1 MRFID
6 SIFDSTVM
14 GLNKAMDLTWRKN
27 QVITANVANAE
38 TPQYRAGDLQFGQE
52 LEQAFQRDVDQ
63 AMNRT
68 NPKHME
74 VSSEASSKI
83 VLDSSGVTKADGN
96 NVDIDLQMASL
107 AQNSSD
113 YSNAAQLIR
122 RQIGLVRTAIR
133 EGRS

>member
-6 SIFDSTVM
+6 SIFDQTVS
-14 GLNKAMDLTWRKN
+14 GLNKAMELTWRKN
-27 QVITANVANAE
+27 QVIASNVANAE

-52 LEQAFQRDVDQ
+52 LEQAFQRNVDE
-63 AMNRT
+63 AMTRT
-68 NPKHME
+68 NANHME
-74 VSSEASSKI
+74 VSGDASSKI
-83 VLDSSGVTKADGN
+83 VLDPNGVTKADGN